1 MSPHSQLFTVPKF
14 TLISNTLIHFKS
26 MKKNNSCL
34 IPRHLLIL
42 IEKIPNAMKLTFLF
56 LVISLLTFTAEASAQ
71 RVSISLNNAKV
82 EKILSTITKQTGLSV
97 AYSKQI
103 VNLNR
108 KLSIQVEDAD
118 VTLVLEKLVANT
130 NLSYEIKNN
139 KIYLF
144 ERQEVTEFTQ
154 QKKLISGTVTDL
166 NGDPIIGANVI
177 EKGTTNGTVT
187 DINGHFSLEVS
198 EKSILTI
205 SYIGYVLKEVKIG
218 NQSKLQIELSEDT
231 QSLDEVVVVGFGT
244 QKKVNLTGA
253 VSVVNSEV
261 LDARPVTTA
270 TQALQ
275 GVLPGLNISMN
286 NGGGELNNSLD
297 INIRGAGTIGN
308 GSKSNPLVLID
319 GMDGDINM
327 LNPQDI
333 ESVSVLKDAAAASIY
348 GSRASFGVILITTK
362 KGKEGKTNVSYNN
375 SFRWSSPMRMPEMM
389 DSYTF
394 ANYWNT
400 ASTNA
405 HQGIIF
411 DEETMGRIIA
421 FQKGEI
427 TTQGIPDSN
436 NPNRYQMYEKGNNN
450 IDWLKEHF
458 KNGAFAQEHNLS
470 INGGS
475 QKIQFYLSANYLGQE
490 GLLRYGGDDYKRY
503 SFSSKIN
510 AQLADWASVNVS
522 TKFMR
527 GDKSQPTYLTENSRL
542 FFNELSRKWPV
553 TPRNYE
559 HGGYTTTSRIIPLE
573 DGGRFKSQNDYLYQQ
588 LQLVLEPIKN
598 WKLFGEVNYR
608 IHNKNE
614 HTEIL
619 EISEL
624 GIDGINSQIDG
635 VAGYAK
641 GLTRITEYYYKENFL
656 NTNLYTEYSHSLD
669 SGHNFKVLVGFNAEL
684 SKDRDLKAY
693 KESLIT
699 PSLPTIDTATGLE
712 KIQNGGYDQ
721 WATAGFFGRLNYN
734 YKDRYMA
741 EFNLRYDGT
750 SRFLE
755 AKRWNWFPSIS
766 AGWNIARETF
776 MESTNSWLGSLKL
789 RASYGQLG
797 NQNTESLYPFY
808 SLMDIT
814 AAGGNWL
821 LNDAKPDKVLP
832 AALISRYLTW
842 EKVET
847 WNIGLDFGLFNN
859 RLVGS
864 VEGFSR
870 YTKDMVGPA
879 PELPVILGTDVP
891 KMNNADLQTTGWE
904 LDLSWRDRLKNGLSY
919 GVHFTVADARMKVKR
934 YPNDNKKVD
943 IENKDK
949 IYYEGQ
955 YIGDIWGYTTVG
967 IAKTDE
973 EMNNHLAK
981 VDQSTI
987 GNEWAAGDIMYAD
1000 LDGDGEI
1007 SGGQGILGNMGD
1019 KRVIGNKT
1027 PRYNFGLTL
1036 DAAWKGFDISAFF
1049 QGTMKR
1055 DLWLGSNQFWG
1066 ASTIWHGIGLKAH
1079 DDYFR
1084 LADDPMGE
1092 NLDSYFPRPIF
1103 DSEKNR
1109 QVQTRYLQSGA
1120 YIRLKNLQLGYTLPS
1135 ELMRKIAIQKLRV
1148 FISGENLWTG
1158 TKMSKAFDPEAFS
1171 GESGEGRV
1179 YPLQTTISLG
1189 LSVNF

>member
-144 ERQEVTEFTQ
+144 EKQEVTEFTQ
-154 QKKLISGTVTDL
+154 QKKQISGTVTDL

-624 GIDGINSQIDG
+624 GIDGINSQIEG

>member
-1 MSPHSQLFTVPKF
+1 MNIRKKAISVALIIFCLNPMIFAQGIDLNLNNVTVKKAIE
-14 TLISNTLIHFKS
+14 TLKE
-26 MKKNNSCL
+26 KNGYSFVFASSD
-34 IPRHLLIL
+34 IDTR
-42 IEKIPNAMKLTFLF
+42 K
-56 LVISLLTFTAEASAQ
+56 VISVNVTNK
-71 RVSISLNNAKV
+71 SISEVVKQILDGQNITFEIKGNNIIIK
-82 EKILSTITKQTGLSV
+82 KLSTANSTNEKTKKITGV
-97 AYSKQI
+97 I
-103 VNLNR
+103 
-108 KLSIQVEDAD
+108 ID
-118 VTLVLEKLVANT
+118 
-130 NLSYEIKNN
+130 NN
-139 KIYLF
+139 G
-144 ERQEVTEFTQ
+144 E
-154 QKKLISGTVTDL
+154 
-166 NGDPIIGANVI
+166 PIIGANVV
-177 EKGTTNGTVT
+177 EKGSSNGTIT
-187 DINGHFSLEVS
+187 DIDGNFSLQVS
-198 EKSILTI
+198 EKSILTV
-205 SYIGYVLKEVKIG
+205 SYIGYETKDVKVG
-218 NQSKLQIELSEDT
+218 NQSKLQIALSEDT
-231 QSLDEVVVVGFGT
+231 QFIDEVVVVGFGT

-253 VSVVNSEV
+253 VSVINSEA
-261 LDARPVTTA
+261 LEARPVTTA

-275 GVLPGLNISMN
+275 GVLPGLNIGMN
-286 NGGGELNNSLD
+286 NGGGELNNSLE
-297 INIRGAGTIGN
+297 INIRGAGTIGD
-308 GSKSNPLVLID
+308 GSKSSPLVLID

-362 KGKEGKTNVSYNN
+362 KGKEGKTNISYNN

-405 HQGIIF
+405 HQGVVF

-427 TTQGIPDSN
+427 TTQGVSDPN

-458 KNGAFAQEHNLS
+458 KSGAFAQEHNLS
-470 INGGS
+470 VNGGS

-503 SFSSKIN
+503 SFTSKIN

-522 TKFMR
+522 TKFLR
-527 GDKSQPTYLTENSRL
+527 GDQSQPTYLTENTRL

-559 HGGYTTTSRIIPLE
+559 HGGYTSTSRIIPLE
-573 DGGRFKSQNDYLYQQ
+573 DGGRYKSQNDYLYQQ

-608 IHNKNE
+608 VHNKNE

-619 EISEL
+619 ETSEL
-624 GIDGINSQIDG
+624 GIDGINSQIEG

-641 GLTRITEYYYKENFL
+641 GLTRITENYYKENFL
-656 NTNLYTEYSHSLD
+656 NTNLYTEYSHTFA
-669 SGHNFKVLVGFNAEL
+669 SGHNLKALVGFNAEL

-693 KESLIT
+693 KEGLIT

-712 KIQNGGYDQ
+712 KIQSGGYDQ

-734 YKDRYMA
+734 YNDRYMA
-741 EFNLRYDGT
+741 ELNLRYDGT

-755 AKRWNWFPSIS
+755 AKRWNWFPSVS
-766 AGWNIARETF
+766 AGWNIAREAF
-776 MESTNSWLGSLKL
+776 MESTNSWLGSLKF
-789 RASYGQLG
+789 RVSYGQLG

-808 SLMDIT
+808 SLMNIT
-814 AAGGNWL
+814 AGGGNWL
-821 LNDAKPDKVLP
+821 LNGAKPDKVLP
-832 AALISRYLTW
+832 AALISKYLTW

-847 WNIGLDFGLFNN
+847 WNVGLDFGLFNN
-859 RLVGS
+859 RLIGS
-864 VEGFSR
+864 IEGFSR

-919 GVHFTVADARMKVKR
+919 GIHFTVADARMKVKR
-934 YPNDNKKVD
+934 YPNENNKVD
-943 IENKDK
+943 VKNEDK

-955 YIGDIWGYTTVG
+955 YIGDIWGYTTIG

-1007 SGGQGILGNMGD
+1007 NGGQGMLGKMGD
-1019 KRVIGNKT
+1019 KRIIGNKT

-1036 DAAWKGFDISAFF
+1036 DASWQGFDISAFF

-1055 DLWLGSNQFWG
+1055 DLWLGDNQFWG
-1066 ASTIWHGIGLKAH
+1066 ASTMWQGIGLKAH
-1079 DDYFR
+1079 EDYFR
-1084 LADDPMGE
+1084 LANDPMGE
-1092 NLDSYFPRPIF
+1092 NLNSYYPRPIF
-1103 DSEKNR
+1103 DLEKNR

-1120 YIRLKNLQLGYTLPS
+1120 YIRLKNLQFGYTLPT
-1135 ELMRKIAIQKLRV
+1135 EFMQKIAIQKLRV

-1158 TKMSKAFDPEAFS
+1158 TKMSKAFDPEAFA
-1171 GESGEGRV
+1171 GERGEGRV

>member
-144 ERQEVTEFTQ
+144 ERQAVTEFTQ
-154 QKKLISGTVTDL
+154 QKKQISGTVTDL

-187 DINGHFSLEVS
+187 DINGYFSLEVS

-427 TTQGIPDSN
+427 STQGIPDSN

-624 GIDGINSQIDG
+624 GIDGINSQIEG

-656 NTNLYTEYSHSLD
+656 NTNLYTEYSQSLD
-669 SGHNFKVLVGFNAEL
+669 SGHNFKVLIGFNAEL

-693 KESLIT
+693 KEGLIT

-934 YPNDNKKVD
+934 YPNENKKVD

-955 YIGDIWGYTTVG
+955 YIGDIWGYTTLG

-1007 SGGQGILGNMGD
+1007 NGGQGILGNMGD

-1092 NLDSYFPRPIF
+1092 NLDSYYPRPIF

>member
-1 MSPHSQLFTVPKF
+1 
-14 TLISNTLIHFKS
+14 

-624 GIDGINSQIDG
+624 GIDGINSQIEG

-669 SGHNFKVLVGFNAEL
+669 SGHNFKILVGFNAEL

>member
-1 MSPHSQLFTVPKF
+1 
-14 TLISNTLIHFKS
+14 
-26 MKKNNSCL
+26 MKKNNLCL

-71 RVSISLNNAKV
+71 KVSISLNNVKV

-103 VNLNR
+103 VNLDR
-108 KLSIQVEDAD
+108 RMSIQVEDTD
-118 VTLVLEKLVANT
+118 VAQVLEKLVADT

-144 ERQEVTEFTQ
+144 EKSPTTIPIVAQ
-154 QKKLISGTVTDL
+154 QKKHITGIVVDQ
-166 NGDPIIGANVI
+166 NGDPIIGANVV
-177 EKGTTNGTVT
+177 EKGSSNGTIT
-187 DINGHFSLEVS
+187 DIDGNFSLQVS
-198 EKSILTI
+198 EKSILTV
-205 SYIGYVLKEVKIG
+205 SYIGYETKDVKVG
-218 NQSKLQIELSEDT
+218 NQSKLQIALSEDT
-231 QSLDEVVVVGFGT
+231 QFIDEVVVVGFGT

-253 VSVVNSEV
+253 VSVINSEA
-261 LDARPVTTA
+261 LEARPVTTA

-275 GVLPGLNISMN
+275 GVLPGLNIGMN
-286 NGGGELNNSLD
+286 NGGGELNNSLE
-297 INIRGAGTIGN
+297 INIRGAGTIGD
-308 GSKSNPLVLID
+308 GSKSSPLVLID

-362 KGKEGKTNVSYNN
+362 KGKEGKTNISYNN

-405 HQGIIF
+405 HQGVVF

-427 TTQGIPDSN
+427 TTQGVSDPN

-458 KNGAFAQEHNLS
+458 KSGAFAQEHNLS
-470 INGGS
+470 VNGGS

-503 SFSSKIN
+503 SFTSKIN

-522 TKFMR
+522 TKFLR
-527 GDKSQPTYLTENSRL
+527 GDQSQPTYLTENTRL

-559 HGGYTTTSRIIPLE
+559 HGGYTSTSRIIPLE
-573 DGGRFKSQNDYLYQQ
+573 DGGRYKSQNDYLYQQ

-608 IHNKNE
+608 VHNKNE

-619 EISEL
+619 ETSEL
-624 GIDGINSQIDG
+624 GIDGINSQIEG

-641 GLTRITEYYYKENFL
+641 GLTRITENYYKENFL
-656 NTNLYTEYSHSLD
+656 NTNLYTEYSHTFA
-669 SGHNFKVLVGFNAEL
+669 SGHNLKALVGFNAEL

-693 KESLIT
+693 KEGLIT

-712 KIQNGGYDQ
+712 KIQSGGYDQ

-734 YKDRYMA
+734 YNDRYMA
-741 EFNLRYDGT
+741 ELNLRYDGT

-755 AKRWNWFPSIS
+755 AKRWNWFPSVS
-766 AGWNIARETF
+766 AGWNIAREAF

-789 RASYGQLG
+789 RVSYGQLG

-808 SLMDIT
+808 SLMNIT
-814 AAGGNWL
+814 AGGGNWL
-821 LNDAKPDKVLP
+821 LNGAKPDKVLP
-832 AALISRYLTW
+832 AALISKYLTW

-847 WNIGLDFGLFNN
+847 WNVGLDFGLFNN
-859 RLVGS
+859 RLIGS
-864 VEGFSR
+864 IEGFSR

-919 GVHFTVADARMKVKR
+919 GIHFTVTDARMKVKR
-934 YPNDNKKVD
+934 YPNENNKVD
-943 IENKDK
+943 VKNEDK

-955 YIGDIWGYTTVG
+955 YIGDIWGYTTIG

-973 EMNNHLAK
+973 ETNNHLAK

-1007 SGGQGILGNMGD
+1007 NGGQGMLGKMGD
-1019 KRVIGNKT
+1019 KRIIGNKT

-1036 DAAWKGFDISAFF
+1036 DASWQGFDISAFF

-1055 DLWLGSNQFWG
+1055 DLWLGDNQFWG
-1066 ASTIWHGIGLKAH
+1066 ASTMWQGIGLKAH
-1079 DDYFR
+1079 EDYFR
-1084 LADDPMGE
+1084 LANDPMGE
-1092 NLDSYFPRPIF
+1092 NLNSYYPRPIF

-1120 YIRLKNLQLGYTLPS
+1120 YIRLKNLQFGYTLPT
-1135 ELMRKIAIQKLRV
+1135 EFMQKIAIQKLRV

-1158 TKMSKAFDPEAFS
+1158 TKMSKAFDPEAFA
-1171 GESGEGRV
+1171 GERGEGRV